1 MKDAR
6 RLYKSYDQMVEN
18 LTNKEFQ
25 VCDARSPAM
34 YSGEGKLCFK
44 LISLT
49 FSSVNDVLNLIIS
62 PHMKVAL
69 NGMCN
74 AENR

>member
-1 MKDAR
+1 MKDTR

-18 LTNKEFQ
+18 LTNNEFQ

-44 LISLT
+44 IIFLT
-49 FSSVNDVLNLIIS
+49 FSSINNVLDLIKS
-62 PHMKVAL
+62 LHMQVDLK
-69 NGMCN
+69 GMCN
-74 AENR
+74 AGNR